1 MRKTW
6 ILALVCAAG
15 LSGQSL
21 RQLAEA
27 RSVKIGAA
35 VNPMRLN
42 EPAYAETLAREF
54 SQAEPENAM
63 KFGPIHPARDRYN
76 WAPAE
81 AVANFARE
89 HNMALRGHTLVWHQ
103 QLAPWVT
110 AGAPSPADLEK
121 ILGEH
126 IAAVVGHFAGQVYA
140 WDVVNEAI
148 EKDGSPR
155 KSPWSPVPDYIA
167 KAFRMAR
174 AADPKAKLFYNDYD
188 AEGIDAKSDAIY
200 ALVKDLKQR
209 GVPIDGVGMQFH
221 ITAKPL
227 DTESI
232 AANMK
237 RLTDL
242 GLEVQITE
250 LDVRVPLDS
259 SGRPGAAD
267 LEAQARVYGQV
278 ARTCL
283 KFPRCTAI
291 QTWGVTD
298 KYSWVPGYFKGTG
311 AALLFDR
318 EYSPKPAY
326 EAMRATFGAR

>member
-1 MRKTW
+1 MRKIW
-6 ILALVCAAG
+6 IVGLLCAAG

-21 RQLAEA
+21 GQTAAA

-35 VNPMRLN
+35 VNPMRLS

-81 AVANFARE
+81 AVVTFARD
-89 HNMALRGHTLVWHQ
+89 HRMAVRGHTLVWHQ

-110 AGAPSPADLEK
+110 AGDPSPAELET

-126 IAAVVGHFAGQVYA
+126 IGAVVGHFAGQVYG

-155 KSPWSPVPDYIA
+155 KSPWSAVPDYIA
-167 KAFRMAR
+167 KAFRLAR
-174 AADPKAKLFYNDYD
+174 AADPKAKLYYNDYD
-188 AEGIDAKSDAIY
+188 AEGINPKSDAIY
-200 ALVKDLKQR
+200 AMVKDLKQR

-221 ITAKPL
+221 IAAKPL
-227 DTESI
+227 DVESI
-232 AANMK
+232 AANMQ
-237 RLTDL
+237 RLTGL

-250 LDVRVPLDS
+250 LDVRVPVDAAGQAS
-259 SGRPGAAD
+259 AAD
-267 LEAQARVYGQV
+267 LEAQAQVYGQL

-283 KFPRCTAI
+283 KFPLCTAI

-298 KYSWVPGYFKGTG
+298 RYSWVPGHFKGTG

-318 EYSPKPAY
+318 EYRPKPAY
-326 EAMRATFGAR
+326 DAMRAAFAR